1 MKTEKKDHVQRSLDH
16 FKSIYR
22 TLTPAEIARRCA
34 LPFLRTES
42 AFELCIMGKTYLAKF
57 PEFELRDMDGRL
69 AERGYENILFLRYL
83 CEGRYT
89 EATGKRLSYRE
100 IPWGEVYY
108 QNFERR
114 CIKRLADAFGNDLEN
129 FQRIMETLRAEALD
143 KGDAGYRFE
152 FIKGLYMDILLWA
165 GDDEFPPSAQIL
177 FNDNFVSAFTAEDIA
192 VVGEV
197 LIARLKETQKGLFN
211 PFSEYKLG

>member
-1 MKTEKKDHVQRSLDH
+1 MMETEKKGHIQRSLEH

-22 TLTPAEIARRCA
+22 TLAPAEIARRCA
-34 LPFLRTES
+34 LPFLREES

-57 PEFELRDMDGRL
+57 PEFELRDVEGRL
-69 AERGYENILFLRYL
+69 VERGYENILFLRYL

-89 EATGKRLSYRE
+89 EAAGRRLSYRE

-108 QNFERR
+108 RNFEGR
-114 CIKRLADAFGNDLEN
+114 CLKRLANDFGNDLEN
-129 FQRIMETLRAEALD
+129 FRRIMRILCAEVLD

-197 LIARLKETQKGLFN
+197 VIARLKGIEAQG
-211 PFSEYKLG
+211 SM